1 MRRFECH
8 DIALPEG
15 SERFSQAAVLSVEVI
30 SNDRS
35 KRDSNLHGPVDE
47 FQCDREFGPKARIVL
62 ALFKMVSGSIGFKID
77 WVIDALVCPQ
87 ARYRDHS
94 VVDLAQIAQVL
105 SAHMSHMRSR
115 FAISM
120 LIDDKH
126 SMACRSRQ
134 RIFEQHVEALS
145 LDFPLIPVRFAEQPL
160 QKLRVPMLGSHHRLR
175 VG

>member
-35 KRDSNLHGPVDE
+35 NRDSNLHGPVDE

-105 SAHMSHMRSR
+105 SAHMSHMSSR

-120 LIDDKH
+120 LINDKH
-126 SMACRSRQ
+126 SMACRRS
-134 RIFEQHVEALS
+134 EEHTSE
-145 LDFPLIPVRFAEQPL
+145 L
-160 QKLRVPMLGSHHRLR
+160 QSHLNLVCRLLLEKKKKNSNDLKCETPQMIIA
-175 VG
+175 